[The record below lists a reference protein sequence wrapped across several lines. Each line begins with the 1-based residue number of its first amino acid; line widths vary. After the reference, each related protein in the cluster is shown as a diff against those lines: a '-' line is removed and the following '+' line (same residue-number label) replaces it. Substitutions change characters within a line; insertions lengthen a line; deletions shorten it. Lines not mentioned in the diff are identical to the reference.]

1 MIENTINS
9 IIDAETRADAIEK
22 EAMDKARDI
31 VKTAQEVADKIKLDT
46 DNTVKASIK
55 SKRAE
60 WDNIANA
67 NAQVIIDEAK
77 AQAQELIKSNED
89 KINEMVDEVVD
100 IVIKKYSV

>member
-9 IIDAETRADAIEK
+9 IIEAEARADAIEK
-22 EAMDKARDI
+22 EAMDKARDMI
-31 VKTAQEVADKIKLDT
+31 KTAQEVADKIKLDT
-46 DNTVKASIK
+46 DNNVKASIK

-67 NAQVIIDEAK
+67 NAQVIIDDAK
-77 AQAQELIKSNED
+77 SKAEELIKENED
-89 KINEMVDEVVD
+89 KINQIVDEVVD